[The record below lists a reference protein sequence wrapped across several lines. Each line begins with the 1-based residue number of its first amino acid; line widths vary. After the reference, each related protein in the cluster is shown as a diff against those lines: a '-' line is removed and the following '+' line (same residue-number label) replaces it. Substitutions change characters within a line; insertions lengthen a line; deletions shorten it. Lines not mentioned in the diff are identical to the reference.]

1 MTDLDAQTEAQTGA
15 PPADAHTTKP
25 HGGVPGVASPGA
37 PPALAGGPA
46 GGPVTSEQDGGGPV
60 LTAARVSLVFWGS
73 AWANPATSPSAAQF
87 TAALTD
93 LVTGP
98 WGTQL
103 NPVSYTHLTLPTN

>member
-15 PPADAHTTKP
+15 RTHAPNTKP
-25 HGGVPGVASPGA
+25 HGGVPGVASPAPGA
-37 PPALAGGPA
+37 PAAALIPN
-46 GGPVTSEQDGGGPV
+46 VTSEQDGGGPV
-60 LTAARVSLVFWGS
+60 LTAARVSLVYWGS
-73 AWANPATSPSAAQF
+73 AWANGTTNPSAAQF

-103 NPVSYTHLTLPTN
+103 NQYHGIGPSTIDQ